1 MTRHTILQGNIKKK
15 MTAQITTASN
25 TAIHDAAAR
34 LRGGGLVAFPT
45 ETVYGLGADA
55 TNGEAVARIFAA
67 KERPQFNPLIV
78 HVPDTDAAEK
88 LAVFD
93 DIARRAAARFWPG
106 PLTLVLKRREGS
118 PVNDLC
124 SAGLPTQA
132 VRVPAHPVAQN
143 LLKEAGFPVAAPSAN
158 RSGRPSPTDFA
169 TAVVEMGGR
178 VDAVIDGGPCDHG
191 LESTIVRVAA
201 ESVTVLREGA
211 VTREMICEALPG
223 FEVSG
228 LQAGGATAAADGA
241 AGGPAA
247 APGTR
252 HTHYKPRARLVLA
265 AREAVPAA
273 LSRHAASRTAYIG
286 CTPLFGP
293 YTTMPAVSVQVAG
306 LEDYG
311 RRLYRSFYLFDREG
325 CEVIIA
331 ELPADAG
338 IGRALRDR
346 LTRAAG

>member
-1 MTRHTILQGNIKKK
+1 METVLLESQ
-15 MTAQITTASN
+15 QIGE
-25 TAIHDAAAR
+25 AAGV
-34 LRGGGLVAFPT
+34 LRGGGLLVFPT
-45 ETVYGLGADA
+45 ETVYGLGASAWDA
-55 TNGEAVARIFAA
+55 SACRGIFAA
-67 KERPQFNPLIV
+67 KGRPADNPLIV
-78 HVPDTDAAEK
+78 HIASTAMLSEVAAEVPE
-88 LAVFD
+88 A
-93 DIARRAAARFWPG
+93 ARRLFESFAPG
-106 PLTLVLKRREGS
+106 PLTVILRRG
-118 PVNDLC
+118 PRIPDIVT
-124 SAGLPTQA
+124 AGLDTVG
-132 VRVPAHPVAQN
+132 VRIPAHPVAQA
-143 LLKEAGFPVAAPSAN
+143 LLRAVGMPVAAPSAN
-158 RSGRPSPTDFA
+158 RSGRPSPTDFG

-178 VDAVIDGGPCDHG
+178 ADAVIDGGPCDHG

-211 VTREMICEALPG
+211 VTREMIREALPG
-223 FEVSG
+223 FEIRG
-228 LQAGGATAAADGA
+228 LQAGGETAAA
-241 AGGPAA
+241 GPAA

-252 HTHYKPRARLVLA
+252 HTHYKPRAQLVLA

-273 LSRHAASRTAYIG
+273 VRRHAASRTAYIG
-286 CTPLFGP
+286 CTPLLGA

-331 ELPADAG
+331 ELPAEAG